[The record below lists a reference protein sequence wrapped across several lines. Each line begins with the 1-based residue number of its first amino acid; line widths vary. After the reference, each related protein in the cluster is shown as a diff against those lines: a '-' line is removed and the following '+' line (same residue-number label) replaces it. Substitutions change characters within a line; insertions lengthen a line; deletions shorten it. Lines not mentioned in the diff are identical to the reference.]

1 MRIFFWHTVLL
12 GADAFLIDG
21 SLECKFLA
29 YFGTMLLTVAVA
41 VRGGIR
47 LLLHIMPTDPLL
59 KGVHVYMTSP
69 LHCALTI
76 PARGSQKCQDFS
88 QLFFKAFYVM
98 KSSHEW
104 GFSHQHISCW
114 GRQHWPAGR
123 QGLLNLKCEMLY
135 GFYEL
140 VKHLQFFTPL
150 KV

>member
-69 LHCALTI
+69 FTEQGTH
-76 PARGSQKCQDFS
+76 PPGRRGRNVKILRANTLLLLM
-88 QLFFKAFYVM
+88 LFFFKTAFHM
-98 KSSHEW
+98 
-104 GFSHQHISCW
+104 
-114 GRQHWPAGR
+114 
-123 QGLLNLKCEMLY
+123 M
-135 GFYEL
+135 
-140 VKHLQFFTPL
+140 
-150 KV
+150 